1 VSEQRA
7 AFDVLRKNYPSRREI
22 DGLQV
27 RIDGDAPQLH
37 KIVAALGAT
46 AVQ

>member
-1 VSEQRA
+1 
-7 AFDVLRKNYPSRREI
+7 VLRKNYPSRREI

-27 RIDGDAPQLH
+27 RIDGDAPELQ

-46 AVQ
+46 II